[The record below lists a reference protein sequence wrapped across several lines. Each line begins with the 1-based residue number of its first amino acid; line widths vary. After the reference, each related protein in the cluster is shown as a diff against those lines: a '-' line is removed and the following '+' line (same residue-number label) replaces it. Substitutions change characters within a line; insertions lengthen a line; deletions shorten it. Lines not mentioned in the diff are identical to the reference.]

1 MPRRRY
7 AKPGDVLQ
15 LRRVLWQAILDTK
28 ALTDVPDPSPETV
41 LKVAHALGQLA
52 GPYRQLLESS
62 DFEQRL
68 AAVETRLAHE
78 EVSLNGTL

>member
-15 LRRVLWQAILDTK
+15 LRTVLWQTILDTK
-28 ALTDVPDPSPETV
+28 ALTDGPDPAPEMV

-52 GPYRQLLESS
+52 GPYRQL
-62 DFEQRL
+62 
-68 AAVETRLAHE
+68 VETSNFDVRLTALE
-78 EVSLNGTL
+78 ARYSEGFASNGKP